1 MEDKDRIV
9 TLIDEDNGQ
18 EVDFDLLMTFSYEG
32 KQYVALQPLTEVEGV
47 GEDEV
52 ILLEVVN
59 RGTENEA
66 YKTIENEILLDEV
79 FKEFQELFDQDF
91 TRCGRLCSGCIDL
104 VRRKSL

>member
-9 TLIDEDNGQ
+9 TLTDEDNGQ

-79 FKEFQELFDQDF
+79 FKEFQELFDQEDE
-91 TRCGRLCSGCIDL
+91 GE
-104 VRRKSL
+104 

>member
-1 MEDKDRIV
+1 M
-9 TLIDEDNGQ
+9 
-18 EVDFDLLMTFSYEG
+18 
-32 KQYVALQPLTEVEGV
+32 EGV

-79 FKEFQELFDQDF
+79 FKEFQELFDQEDE
-91 TRCGRLCSGCIDL
+91 GE
-104 VRRKSL
+104 